1 MEEFEGRGEK
11 KGNVE
16 GGRMNGRDGGGKGG
30 KFEGRRRVLVGR
42 SLSEGKVEWKG
53 RWREGRKV

>member
-16 GGRMNGRDGGGKGG
+16 GGRMNGREGGGKGG
-30 KFEGRRRVLVGR
+30 KFEGRRRVLVGWN
-42 SLSEGKVEWKG
+42 LSERNVE
-53 RWREGRKV
+53 